1 MEILKKL
8 VFFVA
13 TIILSYLLSPF
24 FGNYYEKLFPSPGS
38 IVGVVDLRGLVG
50 IPLAYIFFL
59 TLLFTSFGGEKKYWW
74 MGVLLIPV
82 AIFELY
88 FYSAHIYFPIALG
101 LAGWLIGFLL
111 AKLIAN
117 FAK

>member
-1 MEILKKL
+1 MQVVKNFVILAVIL
-8 VFFVA
+8 VLAYFFSVD
-13 TIILSYLLSPF
+13 
-24 FGNYYEKLFPSPGS
+24 FGNLYENLVGS
-38 IVGVVDLRGLVG
+38 VSGSFVDLRSLVG

-59 TLLFTSFGGEKKYWW
+59 TLLFTAFGGEKKYWW

-88 FYSAHIYFPIALG
+88 FDSAHIYFPIALG

>member
-1 MEILKKL
+1 MEFIKKVVLL
-8 VFFVA
+8 VLTVIVSGFSSLYAIRFYDIFF
-13 TIILSYLLSPF
+13 
-24 FGNYYEKLFPSPGS
+24 NPGS
-38 IVGVVDLRGLVG
+38 SFVQLDTITGF
-50 IPLAYIFFL
+50 PLSYIFFL
-59 TLLFTSFGGEKKYWW
+59 TLLFTAFGGEKKYWW

-88 FYSAHIYFPIALG
+88 FDSAHIYFPIALG